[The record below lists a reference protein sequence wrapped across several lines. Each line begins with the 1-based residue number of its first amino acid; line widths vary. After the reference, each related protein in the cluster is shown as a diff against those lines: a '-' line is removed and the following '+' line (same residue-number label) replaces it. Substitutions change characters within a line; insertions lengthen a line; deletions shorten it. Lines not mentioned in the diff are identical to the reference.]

1 MLQLAAVEATL
12 THLLFPLLKRL
23 QTEGY
28 AVHVACTPGER
39 WLDLAR
45 EGFVTW
51 PVPIARRALTPAH
64 LTSLWRLYRLMKAQ
78 RFDIVHVHTP
88 VAAVLGRLAA
98 AWAGVPHVVY
108 TAHGFYFHERMRPW
122 ARRSVVAVEKLL
134 GRCCTDVLLSQSRE
148 DVDTTIREGIIAPER
163 VRWIGNGVEVERFRA
178 SSLDPTLRASLGLKP
193 QERVVGFIGR
203 LVREK
208 GVEALL
214 RALARVR
221 GRLPEVRLLVV
232 GDSLQGER
240 DRGAKNRVRALIE
253 QLDLGRT
260 VVLAGQREDVPAL
273 LKLMDVFTLPSHRE
287 GMPRSVLEAMASGL
301 PVVATDIRG
310 CREEVVDGQTGHLVP
325 VGDVEALSEALL
337 ALLQDEEKARV
348 MGLAGQARATTLFDE
363 RAVLE
368 RQLDAYRT
376 LL

>member
-1 MLQLAAVEATL
+1 VLQLAAVEATL

-64 LTSLWRLYRLMKAQ
+64 FTSLWRLYRLMKAQ

-178 SSLDPTLRASLGLKP
+178 ASLDPTLRASLGLKP